1 MITRSLHRN
10 VNQRR
15 VVGENEEQNGGNSQQ
30 NNGNNH
36 HSEPMMEDDE
46 IRRALLDVNG
56 QQNEQNQQLNADEER
71 RLLDQSNLNGLRNLG
86 ENFGWN
92 LGNNRQNENAAHMAQ
107 RQNNFMTSTPN
118 ISPGHQARQNFNF
131 VDNRVNRRVVERPRM
146 RADVLFGLRI
156 TMSKKCQIF
165 CKIRRGTRKFRQ

>member
-15 VVGENEEQNGGNSQQ
+15 VVGENEEQNGGNRQQ

-36 HSEPMMEDDE
+36 HSEPTMEDDE

-92 LGNNRQNENAAHMAQ
+92 LGNNRQNENPAHMAQ
-107 RQNNFMTSTPN
+107 RLNNFMTSTPN

-131 VDNRVNRRVVERPRM
+131 VDNRVNRRVVERPRDA
-146 RADVLFGLRI
+146 RGRFIRI
-156 TMSKKCQIF
+156 ENNDEQE